1 MAFRRSPNL
10 RDPLVTAKL
19 SPDVTH
25 SNTALPSGSFR
36 CGKNCAT
43 CLYIFHGLTNYK
55 FFSTGETRSINFH
68 ITCETKNLIYMI
80 QCNRCH
86 LQYIGE
92 TKLRLKDRFNEHRR
106 TLDNANTK
114 SKPTTVAEH
123 FLSSPHK
130 ISKDMQFSNRDS
142 IRKAR
147 EAFFNLKR
155 QTIDPNG
162 LNIREETYYISVD
175 YFE

>member
-1 MAFRRSPNL
+1 MY
-10 RDPLVTAKL
+10 
-19 SPDVTH
+19 
-25 SNTALPSGSFR
+25 
-36 CGKNCAT
+36 KNCAT
-43 CLYIFHGLTNYK
+43 CPYIFHGLTNYK
-55 FFSTGETRSINFH
+55 FCSTGETRSINFH

-92 TKLRLKDRFNEHRR
+92 TKRRLKDRFNEHRR

-123 FLSSPHK
+123 FLSSPHN
-130 ISKDMQFSNRDS
+130 ISKDMQLIPIEKIFSNRDS

-147 EAFFNLKR
+147 EAFLILKGR
-155 QTIDPNG
+155 TIDPNG
-162 LNIREETYYISVD
+162 LNIREETY
-175 YFE
+175 